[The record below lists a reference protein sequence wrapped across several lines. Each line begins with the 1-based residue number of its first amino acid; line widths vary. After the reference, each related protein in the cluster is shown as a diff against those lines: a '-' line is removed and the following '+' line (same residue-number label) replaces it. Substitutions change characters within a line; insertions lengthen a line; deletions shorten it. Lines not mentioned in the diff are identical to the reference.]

1 MAHSEDLRR
10 RVVKFIRQGGS
21 KAEAS
26 RRYEVGLRT
35 IYAWMGRGDNQTP
48 CKPGPKGAHKID
60 MKKLAAMVGPKGT
73 DRMLKDI
80 AKEFRVDQS
89 AISKAMGRLG
99 VSRKKNQ
106 TLRRGKAL

>member
-10 RVVKFIRQGGS
+10 RVVKFIRQGGG

-26 RRYEVGLRT
+26 RRYEIGLRT
-35 IYAWMGRGDNQTP
+35 IYAWVERGEDQKP
-48 CKPGPKGAHKID
+48 RKPGPKGAHKID
-60 MKKLAAMVGPKGT
+60 MKKLAAMVGPRGT
-73 DRMLKDI
+73 DRMLKEI

-89 AISKAMGRLG
+89 AVSRALNRLG

-106 TLRRGKAL
+106 TLRRGEAL